1 MISLYG
7 IKQWLLFLKN
17 DTSKT
22 IDSLRTKIEHFG
34 SEFFL
39 LCKTFQKKL
48 VICPKIIKIAPSNHK
63 AHNDEKNSD
72 IYHNDYRRRMS
83 YVLRR
88 GRHNKL

>member
-48 VICPKIIKIAPSNHK
+48 VMTILYCAL
-63 AHNDEKNSD
+63 DENGSSHFLYNNYYFLALLLLQ
-72 IYHNDYRRRMS
+72 IEVN
-83 YVLRR
+83 V
-88 GRHNKL
+88 

>member
-34 SEFFL
+34 SEFF
-39 LCKTFQKKL
+39 FIMQNFSKKVGNL
-48 VICPKIIKIAPSNHK
+48 PKN
-63 AHNDEKNSD
+63 
-72 IYHNDYRRRMS
+72 Y
-83 YVLRR
+83 
-88 GRHNKL
+88 